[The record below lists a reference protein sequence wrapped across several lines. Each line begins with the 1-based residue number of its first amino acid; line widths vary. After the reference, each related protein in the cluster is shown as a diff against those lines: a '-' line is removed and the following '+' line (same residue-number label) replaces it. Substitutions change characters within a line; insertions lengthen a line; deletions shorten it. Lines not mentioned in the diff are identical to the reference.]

1 MQTSLERDGY
11 CQGGTY
17 CPRGLR
23 AIGSGFDSRHAIAA
37 RQMFAEFGGMLS
49 IVVKGHAEAVLLVA
63 KVMKLYIPATPL
75 CGVESLIEHRATME
89 IREVRFLKIS
99 CGSVLK

>member
-11 CQGGTY
+11 CQGGRS

-23 AIGSGFDSRHAIAA
+23 AIGSGFDSGHAIAA
-37 RQMFAEFGGMLS
+37 RQMSAEFGGILS

-63 KVMKLYIPATPL
+63 KVLKLYIPATPL

-89 IREVRFLKIS
+89 IRKVRFLKIS
-99 CGSVLK
+99 CGPVLE